1 MENKEEIQH
10 FLDVV
15 TDDIREVM
23 AEKPTKAN
31 MLASMDFW
39 LTSINIVK
47 GIISL

>member
-15 TDDIREVM
+15 TNDIREVIQ
-23 AEKPTKAN
+23 EKPTKAS
-31 MLASMDFW
+31 MIASMQFW
-39 LTSINIVK
+39 LHSINIVK